1 MLEDLGRAICLMM
14 VIEGIMPFL
23 APHRWRNMAQMLA
36 TVDDKTMRTM
46 GLVSMLSGAG
56 ILFLLR

>member
-14 VIEGIMPFL
+14 VLEGIMPFL
-23 APHRWRNMAQMLA
+23 APHRWRNMAQTLA
-36 TVDDKTMRTM
+36 TVDDRTMRM
-46 GLVSMLSGAG
+46 IGFVSMLSGAG